1 MLPRI
6 LWYIASLTM
15 ISVSRWKKLDE
26 ESFPAIAILTIGMLI
41 VETLFFVQEKAQ
53 VRLFMAS
60 KVIKLQEKQLL
71 DVLDSVPDNVLV
83 CSNEQDKDIRP
94 QPLYNN
100 RQMREF
106 FGGSL
111 VSTRANKKKRSF
123 SMDADIKSRVR
134 R

>member
-41 VETLFFVQEKAQ
+41 VETQFFVQEKAQ